1 VTETVGPL
9 LAAATRRLMVAGVE
23 NPRTDARLLLA
34 AAMQATSDRLLGY
47 PETPVGDRAARGF
60 AATLDRRLEREPVS
74 RILGEREFWSL
85 PFRLGAATLDPRPD
99 SETLIS
105 AALARIVDRSAP
117 LRLLDLGTGTGC
129 LLLALLSELPR
140 ARGIGID
147 LAPSAV
153 AIATENA
160 VRLGLGRRALFRI
173 GDWDRGLAGRFDI
186 VVSNPPYIPHRE
198 IEALAPEVCRY
209 DPRLALD
216 GGADGLDGHR
226 AVAGLLPRRL
236 ASQGIAAIELGAG
249 QGPTAAMIYEAAGMT
264 LLDRVADLSGTLRCL
279 MLGRN
284 PRKITVGKP
293 GPTV

>member
-1 VTETVGPL
+1 MTETVGAL
-9 LAAATRRLMVAGVE
+9 LAAAARRLMAAGVE
-23 NPRTDARLLLA
+23 SPRTDARLLLA

-47 PETPVGDRAARGF
+47 PETPVEDGAARDF
-60 AATLDRRLEREPVS
+60 AAALDRRLEREPVS

-105 AALARIVDRSAP
+105 AVLARTADRSAP

-140 ARGIGID
+140 ARGIGVD

-153 AIATENA
+153 ALATENA
-160 VRLGLGRRALFRI
+160 MRLGLGRRAQFRI

-186 VVSNPPYIPHRE
+186 VLSNPPYIPHRD

-226 AVAGLLPRRL
+226 AVAGLLSRRL
-236 ASQGIAAIELGAG
+236 TPRGIAAIELGAG
-249 QGPTAAMIYEAAGMT
+249 QGSAAAAIYEAAGMA
-264 LLDRVADLSGTLRCL
+264 LLDRVEDLSGALRCL
-279 MLGRN
+279 VLGRN

>member
-1 VTETVGPL
+1 
-9 LAAATRRLMVAGVE
+9 
-23 NPRTDARLLLA
+23 
-34 AAMQATSDRLLGY
+34 AMRATSDRLLGY
-47 PETPVGDRAARGF
+47 PEAPVEARAARGF
-60 AATLDRRLEREPVS
+60 AAALDRRLAREPVS

-99 SETLIS
+99 SETLI
-105 AALARIVDRSAP
+105 AAVLARVVERSAP

-147 LAPSAV
+147 LASSAV
-153 AIATENA
+153 AVATENA
-160 VRLGLGRRALFRI
+160 MRLGLGRRALFRI

-198 IEALAPEVCRY
+198 IEALAPEVRRY

-216 GGADGLDGHR
+216 GGADGLAGHR
-226 AVAGLLPRRL
+226 ALAGLLPRRL
-236 ASQGIAAIELGAG
+236 TPRGIAAIELGAG
-249 QGPTAAMIYEAAGMT
+249 QGPAAAAIYEAAGVA
-264 LLDRVADLSGTLRCL
+264 LLDRVADLSETLRCL
-279 MLGRN
+279 VLGGN
-284 PRKITVGKP
+284 PRKITVGKR

>member
-1 VTETVGPL
+1 VTETVGAL
-9 LAAATRRLMVAGVE
+9 LDSATRRLTAAGVE
-23 NPRTDARLLLA
+23 TARTDARLLLA
-34 AAMQATSDRLLGY
+34 AAMRATSDRLLGY
-47 PETPVGDRAARGF
+47 PEAPVEDRAARGF
-60 AATLDRRLEREPVS
+60 AAALDRRLAREPVS

-99 SETLIS
+99 SETLI
-105 AALARIVDRSAP
+105 AAVLARVVERSAP

-160 VRLGLGRRALFRI
+160 MRLGLGRRAQFRI

-198 IEALAPEVCRY
+198 IAALAPEVRRY

-216 GGADGLDGHR
+216 GGVDGLAGHR
-226 AVAGLLPRRL
+226 ALAGLLPRRL
-236 ASQGIAAIELGAG
+236 PPRGIAAIELGAG
-249 QGPTAAMIYEAAGMT
+249 QGPAAAAIYEAAGMA
-264 LLDRVADLSGTLRCL
+264 LLDRVADLSRTLRCL
-279 MLGRN
+279 ILGRN